1 MKTLRLLIPALLVA
15 VAALSMSAQVP
26 TKPTVGLALAKKIAV
41 RAAEEAAK
49 NNWNVVIAIVDDG
62 GNLVLLERMD
72 GTQLGSIEVAIQKA
86 KTALNFKRPTKA
98 FEDVVAGGR
107 NAILSLPGV
116 VPVEGGVPLMANG
129 AYIGAIGISGVKSN
143 EDGII
148 AAAGAGV
155 IATP

>member
-1 MKTLRLLIPALLVA
+1 MKTLRLLIPTLMVA
-15 VAALSMSAQVP
+15 AVALSMSAQVP
-26 TKPTVGLALAKKIAV
+26 TKPTVGLALAKKVAA

-148 AAAGAGV
+148 AAAGATV
-155 IATP
+155 LAKP